1 MHVPLDAIDA
11 IHSAFRR
18 HLQQI
23 DEEAYGVATN
33 GGNLG
38 STIDRLRLTSE
49 MLLYHADGEEKFVF
63 SAIAKVAPHLSELY
77 TLDHRELDTMTEGLL
92 KIESARTPL
101 DAARATAVLRNHM
114 RIHLD
119 KEDTYLYPLLPSPR
133 DSSRAGSHRGRHG
146 WGGVPPERVLALIDW
161 LFPIIDIVDR
171 VKLADVWKQLMP
183 EPVFASLA
191 PLVEKATGDD
201 WAEIA
206 RQVGL
211 T

>member
-1 MHVPLDAIDA
+1 MHDPLDAIDA

-23 DEEAYGVATN
+23 DEEAYGIAAN
-33 GGNLG
+33 GGNLD

-63 SAIAKVAPHLSELY
+63 TAIAKVAPHLSELY
-77 TLDHRELDTMTEGLL
+77 TLDHRELDMMTEGLL

-119 KEDTYLYPLLPSPR
+119 KEDTYLHPLLRAHASP
-133 DSSRAGSHRGRHG
+133 AEQAPIVGGMA
-146 WGGVPPERVLALIDW
+146 GGVPPERVPAFIDW
-161 LFPIIDIVDR
+161 LFPIIDVVDS
-171 VKLADVWKQLMP
+171 VKMADVWKQLMP

-206 RQVGL
+206 RQIGL
-211 T
+211 A

>member
-18 HLQQI
+18 RLQQI

-33 GGNLG
+33 GGNLD

-49 MLLYHADGEEKFVF
+49 MLLYHADGEGKFVF

-119 KEDTYLYPLLPSPR
+119 KEDTYLYPLLRAHATPAEQAPIVGGMAGGGSA
-133 DSSRAGSHRGRHG
+133 SREGAGAH
-146 WGGVPPERVLALIDW
+146 
-161 LFPIIDIVDR
+161 
-171 VKLADVWKQLMP
+171 
-183 EPVFASLA
+183 
-191 PLVEKATGDD
+191 
-201 WAEIA
+201 
-206 RQVGL
+206 
-211 T
+211 